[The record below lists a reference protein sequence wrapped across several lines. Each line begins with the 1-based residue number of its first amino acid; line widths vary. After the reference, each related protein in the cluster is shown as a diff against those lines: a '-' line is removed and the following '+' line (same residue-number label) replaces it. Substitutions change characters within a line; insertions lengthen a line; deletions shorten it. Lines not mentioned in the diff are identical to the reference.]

1 MPAISAH
8 AAHPFA
14 PVQPDPSGYDVHVPD
29 VTTADAVLR
38 LAAAA
43 ALGGALGLEREL
55 NAQPAGFRT
64 HLLVSLGAAL
74 FTVAGAD
81 LADADPARVAA
92 QVVTGI
98 GFLGAG
104 AILRDGGSVK
114 GLTTAASLWVT
125 AAVGLACGLGN
136 LAVASS
142 AAAIALVAL
151 VGLKRLEHT
160 VFPQRR
166 GKLVELRVER
176 DGALRESAERAE
188 QVLGG
193 KVTVRRVA
201 PSPDGGTLLVL
212 HAQVPKDA
220 VVLDLATRL
229 RALPGV
235 TDVDIGA

>member
-1 MPAISAH
+1 M
-8 AAHPFA
+8 
-14 PVQPDPSGYDVHVPD
+14 PD

-43 ALGGALGLEREL
+43 AVGGALGLEREL

-104 AILRDGGSVK
+104 AILRDQGSVK

-125 AAVGLACGLGN
+125 AAAGLACGLGQ
-136 LAVASS
+136 LVL
-142 AAAIALVAL
+142 AAAATGIALVAL
-151 VGLKRLEHT
+151 VGLKQLERN

-166 GKLVELRVER
+166 GKRVELRVER
-176 DGALRESAERAE
+176 ESVLPEAVRQAE

-193 KVTVRRVA
+193 KVTVQRVA
-201 PSPDGGTLLVL
+201 PAGDGSTLLVL
-212 HAQVPKDA
+212 QAQVPRGS
-220 VVLDLATRL
+220 VVIDLATGL

-235 TDVDIGA
+235 TDVDIGV

>member
-1 MPAISAH
+1 MRVTRLAEVH
-8 AAHPFA
+8 RRTR
-14 PVQPDPSGYDVHVPD
+14 GYPLRVPD
-29 VTTADAVLR
+29 VTTTDAALR
-38 LAAAA
+38 LLAAGG
-43 ALGGALGLEREL
+43 LGAALGLEREL

-74 FTVAGAD
+74 FTVAGT
-81 LADADPARVAA
+81 DATDGDPLRVAA

-125 AAVGLACGLGN
+125 AAAGLACGLGL
-136 LAVASS
+136 LAVA
-142 AAAIALVAL
+142 AVATAIALLAL
-151 VGLKRLEHT
+151 VVLKRLERT

-166 GKLVELRVER
+166 GKVVELRL
-176 DGALRESAERAE
+176 DRESALPEAVRHAE
-188 QVLGG
+188 DVLGG
-193 KVTVRRVA
+193 TVTVQRVA
-201 PSPDGGTLLVL
+201 PGGDGSTLLVL
-212 HAQVPKDA
+212 HTQVPRGSL
-220 VVLDLATRL
+220 VVDLATRL

>member
-1 MPAISAH
+1 
-8 AAHPFA
+8 
-14 PVQPDPSGYDVHVPD
+14 VPD
-29 VTTADAVLR
+29 VTTTDAVLR
-38 LAAAA
+38 LLAAAG
-43 ALGGALGLEREL
+43 LGAALGLEREL

-81 LADADPARVAA
+81 VADADPARVAA

-125 AAVGLACGLGN
+125 AAAGLACGLG
-136 LAVASS
+136 LLVVG
-142 AAAIALVAL
+142 AAATGIALVAL
-151 VGLKRLEHT
+151 VVLKRLERT

-166 GKLVELRVER
+166 GKVVQLCLERER
-176 DGALRESAERAE
+176 DLPVAVHAAEE
-188 QVLGG
+188 VLGG
-193 KVTVRRVA
+193 KVTVQRVA
-201 PSPDGGTLLVL
+201 PGGDGGTLLVL
-212 HAQVPKDA
+212 HSQVPRGVQ
-220 VVLDLATRL
+220 VVDLATRL

-235 TDVDIGA
+235 TDVDVGA

>member
-1 MPAISAH
+1 M
-8 AAHPFA
+8 
-14 PVQPDPSGYDVHVPD
+14 PD
-29 VTTADAVLR
+29 VATADAVVRL
-38 LAAAA
+38 LAAAGLGA
-43 ALGGALGLEREL
+43 ALGVEREL

-104 AILRDGGSVK
+104 AILREGGSVK

-125 AAVGLACGLGN
+125 AAVGLACGLGSIL
-136 LAVASS
+136 LAAL
-142 AAAIALVAL
+142 ATGLALLALVL
-151 VGLKRLEHT
+151 LKLLERD
-160 VFPQRR
+160 FLPQRR
-166 GKLVELRVER
+166 RRTVQLRLE
-176 DGALRESAERAE
+176 RESDLPDVVLGAE

-193 KVTVRRVA
+193 RASVQRVA
-201 PSPDGGTLLVL
+201 PGGNGATLLVL
-212 HAQVPKDA
+212 NAQLARGALLV
-220 VVLDLATRL
+220 DLATRL

-235 TDVDIGA
+235 TDVDIAA